1 MLDRYL
7 LSLRQKEYRQRLKQ
21 NLDNV
26 LYWNNK
32 FYMNQEPA
40 SQEQLDAW
48 NSQPPITFNLDER
61 KKQPQQLSLFDL

>member
-40 SQEQLDAW
+40 TQEELELW
-48 NSQPPITFNLDER
+48 NSQPAITFNLDER
-61 KKQPQQLSLFDL
+61 KKHTEQLSLFDL